1 MKRDQRLHC
10 LSPKNSFI
18 AVEALKHAAVEIGK
32 TQEAVGQLAR
42 CAAKVICGVVE
53 AVRLMLLYN
62 LSPKSRPRAISC
74 LLEGIGT
81 YRARQRA
88 NDIVIRP
95 EPSVRQDA

>member
-10 LSPKNSFI
+10 LSPKSAFI
-18 AVEALKHAAVEIGK
+18 AVEALKHAAVDINK
-32 TQEAVGQLAR
+32 AQEAVSQLAR

-53 AVRLMLLYN
+53 ALRLMLLYN
-62 LSPKSRPRAISC
+62 SLAKSRPRAISC
-74 LLEGIGT
+74 LLGGTGT

-88 NDIVIRP
+88 SEIVMRP